1 MPERLLEVEGLDD
14 IEVGLRGLE
23 ETRRIDLPAWMG
35 ELKLDAIVF
44 PAVAVIADVAPADAD
59 VNPASAD
66 IGMTV
71 GLTFVGLAYDDT
83 APLRYAAAVEAM
95 GRNRTVRSRTPML

>member
-1 MPERLLEVEGLDD
+1 LLEVEGLDD

-44 PAVAVIADVAPADAD
+44 PAVAVVAVIADVAPADAD

-83 APLRYAAAVEAM
+83 ALLRYAAAVEAM
-95 GRNRTVRSRTPML
+95 GRNRTVRSRTPIL